1 MPIYTDFPSKK
12 PFLQERCFNFMNNP
26 EKNLEKNGLNSLE
39 NIKQMML
46 AEKYLDVISLLKPHL
61 QANEYDLEA
70 LHIRAQANFKLEQF
84 AESLAD
90 FDYLLNLLPKNADI
104 YADRGLVRHFLRDSQ
119 GALADFDMA
128 QEIEPEN
135 PFRYACRAF
144 IWAAVGNFENAV
156 NDYEKAIELDPD
168 DAVAHN
174 NLGLL
179 QEKLGRNDIAQNHFK
194 VADKLSGVVYSSQN
208 NDLAT
213 EKVENITQNNTTQ
226 DKIENNQQNNQQNHQ
241 QKTSEKNIKNSY
253 WSVFKQVFTEKD
265 KFKEFLYF
273 IMGKKM

>member
-1 MPIYTDFPSKK
+1 
-12 PFLQERCFNFMNNP
+12 MNNP
-26 EKNLEKNGLNSLE
+26 EKTLEK
-39 NIKQMML
+39 IKQMMS
-46 AEKYLDVISLLKPHL
+46 AEKYLEVISLLKPHL
-61 QANEYDLEA
+61 QTNEYDLEA
-70 LHIRAQANFKLEQF
+70 LHIRAQANFKLEKF

-90 FDYLLNLLPKNADI
+90 FDYLLNLLSKNADI
-104 YADRGLVRHFLRDSQ
+104 YADRGLVRHFLRDAQ

-144 IWAAVGNFENAV
+144 IWAAVGNFENAIK
-156 NDYEKAIELDPD
+156 DYEKAIELDPD

-179 QEKLGRNDIAQNHFK
+179 QEKLGRNDIAQKHFK

-213 EKVENITQNNTTQ
+213 EKIEISTKNSTEKSESNTIQNN
-226 DKIENNQQNNQQNHQ
+226 Q

-253 WSVFKQVFTEKD
+253 WSIFKQVFTEKD

>member
-1 MPIYTDFPSKK
+1 
-12 PFLQERCFNFMNNP
+12 MNNP
-26 EKNLEKNGLNSLE
+26 EKNAMNDLEK
-39 NIKQMML
+39 IKQMMS
-46 AEKYLDVISLLKPHL
+46 AEKYSEVISLLKPHL

-70 LHIRAQANFKLEQF
+70 LHIRAQANFKLEKF
-84 AESLAD
+84 AESLTD

-104 YADRGLVRHFLRDSQ
+104 YADRGLVRHFLRDAQ
-119 GALADFDMA
+119 GALSDFDMA

-144 IWAAVGNFENAV
+144 IWAAVGNFENAI

-194 VADKLSGVVYSSQN
+194 VADKLQGVVYSSQN
-208 NDLAT
+208 NDLADKKIEIST
-213 EKVENITQNNTTQ
+213 EKSDNNN
-226 DKIENNQQNNQQNHQ
+226 KIQNNQQKIAE
-241 QKTSEKNIKNSY
+241 KTSKNSY
-253 WSVFKQVFTEKD
+253 WSIFREVFTEKD

-273 IMGKKM
+273 IMGKKV

>member
-1 MPIYTDFPSKK
+1 
-12 PFLQERCFNFMNNP
+12 MNNQ
-26 EKNLEKNGLNSLE
+26 EKNLE
-39 NIKQMML
+39 NIKQMMS
-46 AEKYLDVISLLKPHL
+46 AEKYSEVISLLKPHL
-61 QANEYDLEA
+61 QSNEYDLEA
-70 LHIRAQANFKLEQF
+70 LHIRAQANFKLEKF
-84 AESLAD
+84 AESLTD

-104 YADRGLVRHFLRDSQ
+104 YADRGLVRHFLRDAQ

-156 NDYEKAIELDPD
+156 KDYEKAIELDPD

-179 QEKLGRNDIAQNHFK
+179 QEKLGRNDVAQKHFK

-208 NDLAT
+208 NDLAD
-213 EKVENITQNNTTQ
+213 KKIENITEKSTERTSQN
-226 DKIENNQQNNQQNHQ
+226 KIENINQNNQQDNQ
-241 QKTSEKNIKNSY
+241 QKTTKNSY
-253 WSVFKQVFTEKD
+253 WSVFKEVFSEKD

-273 IMGKKM
+273 IMGKKL